1 MSPPG
6 CGITSS
12 GGPGFVVG
20 DIVGTGTVSFRHAIS
35 IRVSAMPSQG
45 CLAERERGNWLFS
58 TLDVVVV
65 PCSSKG

>member
-45 CLAERERGNWLFS
+45 CLAERERG
-58 TLDVVVV
+58 
-65 PCSSKG
+65 